1 MSAPVII
8 PPGPIS
14 PTPTIT
20 STTSSVVPPTTAPTP
35 PTPNPPTVDPP
46 TINPPTQ
53 TDQPTQPSSSKAPPT
68 SKTPKPSKVTT
79 TTTSGN
85 GGAPVP
91 TPGDGNTDNK
101 GDGSEKKSIVAP
113 VVGAIAG
120 ILVLAFFVAVFVM
133 RKRKAAAR
141 KRRLDFLGEGS
152 NNEPITS
159 GSAGTGAAAA
169 AIGGAHRPSSVSS
182 TPRPS
187 NQAAHRPIEM
197 AGVAKPQ
204 SPPQRASAQPGYN
217 NYQQGYQQ
225 VPYGQ
230 GQGQGDYQYPDQYQ
244 YQKQNDQ
251 YDPYYAQHQQ
261 QQQQG
266 YYPDQQQGY
275 YEYPDQQQ
283 QNQFVAPGPLAHSS
297 PSMSNSSAY
306 PPPPPSTIT
315 AAQSSPRTPLAQA
328 GSPQAAYDKNTKE
341 GYAGTQSPARNPQM
355 VPEPDE
361 AIKVPVS

>member
-20 STTSSVVPPTTAPTP
+20 STTSSVVPPTT
-35 PTPNPPTVDPP
+35 
-46 TINPPTQ
+46 
-53 TDQPTQPSSSKAPPT
+53 
-68 SKTPKPSKVTT
+68 PSKVTT
-79 TTTSGN
+79 TTSGS

-230 GQGQGDYQYPDQYQ
+230 GQGDYQYPDQYQ

-355 VPEPDE
+355 VPEDE

>member
-1 MSAPVII
+1 M
-8 PPGPIS
+8 
-14 PTPTIT
+14 PTP
-20 STTSSVVPPTTAPTP
+20 S
-35 PTPNPPTVDPP
+35 N
-46 TINPPTQ
+46 
-53 TDQPTQPSSSKAPPT
+53 
-68 SKTPKPSKVTT
+68 
-79 TTTSGN
+79 
-85 GGAPVP
+85 
-91 TPGDGNTDNK
+91 GNTETTG
-101 GDGSEKKSIVAP
+101 GDPEKKSIVAP

-120 ILVLAFFVAVFVM
+120 ILILAFFVAVFVM

-159 GSAGTGAAAA
+159 GSGAGTGAAA

-187 NQAAHRPIEM
+187 NQAAHRPMEM
-197 AGVAKPQ
+197 TGVAK
-204 SPPQRASAQPGYN
+204 SPQRASVQPGYNN

-244 YQKQNDQ
+244 YQNQNQNDQ
-251 YDPYYAQHQQ
+251 YDPYYAQRQQ
-261 QQQQG
+261 QQQQA
-266 YYPDQQQGY
+266 YYPDQQQQGY

-283 QNQFVAPGPLAHSS
+283 QSQFVAPGPLAHSS

-315 AAQSSPRTPLAQA
+315 ANQSSPRTPLAQA
-328 GSPQAAYDKNTKE
+328 GAPQAAYDKNAKE

-355 VPEPDE
+355 VPEPEE